1 MNEKHGLKGIR
12 SGSGSAGGSGLGWW
26 MVVVVLLSSEIC

>member
-12 SGSGSAGGSGLGWW
+12 SGSGSAGGSGLGWLVGGGSA
-26 MVVVVLLSSEIC
+26 VVK